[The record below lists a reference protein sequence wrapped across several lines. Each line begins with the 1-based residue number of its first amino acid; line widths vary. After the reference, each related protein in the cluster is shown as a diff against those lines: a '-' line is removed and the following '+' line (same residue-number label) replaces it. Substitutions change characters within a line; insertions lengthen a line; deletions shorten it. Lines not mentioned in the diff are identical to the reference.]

1 MVYYVW
7 FLVIFYTRRLNKY
20 ISWLKFR
27 SWGGMDLQAE
37 PVHWTQVWFAA
48 CCCWDV
54 IGSGNCPQEVEG
66 LERQSGMLG
75 RAAPVV
81 TLSCGR
87 GTRAGKQKDRHQ
99 KLHFFLQC
107 RAHLLSLP
115 WGTRD
120 WSNMVAAARSFAL
133 CLWFLSRCL
142 LSSAVRVRCGRT
154 LGSFAVSLISPCSLI
169 WEERA
174 PYWPPLTHLWVYLGS
189 D

>member
-1 MVYYVW
+1 
-7 FLVIFYTRRLNKY
+7 
-20 ISWLKFR
+20 
-27 SWGGMDLQAE
+27 MDLQAE

-99 KLHFFLQC
+99 KLHFFCSAEHICFPSHEEPETEAIWLQQQEALPCVCDSLAGVSSALLSECAVDVLLGALQC
-107 RAHLLSLP
+107 H
-115 WGTRD
+115 
-120 WSNMVAAARSFAL
+120 
-133 CLWFLSRCL
+133 
-142 LSSAVRVRCGRT
+142 
-154 LGSFAVSLISPCSLI
+154 
-169 WEERA
+169 
-174 PYWPPLTHLWVYLGS
+174 
-189 D
+189 